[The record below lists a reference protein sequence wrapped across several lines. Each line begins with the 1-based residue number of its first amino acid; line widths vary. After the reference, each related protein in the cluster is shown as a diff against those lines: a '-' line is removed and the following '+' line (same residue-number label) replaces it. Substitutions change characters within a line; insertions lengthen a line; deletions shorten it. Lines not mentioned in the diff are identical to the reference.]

1 MKGPWEVRC
10 VYVPPRAW
18 VKNAGRYTS
27 PDGPYTVTESNE
39 LEETPPSTRR
49 TRYTKTTTNNKGGQQ
64 YQGSKPHK
72 IVRLITNESQ
82 NDKSARDS
90 SSART
95 VTCST
100 LVIMTF
106 PQGMA
111 RHGGYAAELATA
123 GQIAFSWART
133 RDKRQKR
140 RWHPAASLLHEIAT
154 VLRAATKRVTRKC
167 EIYSV
172 LYATKF

>member
-1 MKGPWEVRC
+1 MGSTLRKRASPSVGEECRPI
-10 VYVPPRAW
+10 YVPWRSVHRDREQRIRRNPPFNASHALHPNNDRQQGRTAVPR
-18 VKNAGRYTS
+18 VQ
-27 PDGPYTVTESNE
+27 
-39 LEETPPSTRR
+39 
-49 TRYTKTTTNNKGGQQ
+49 TTQ
-64 YQGSKPHK
+64 